1 MKTFQL
7 KTAMAIE
14 IVYMTCID
22 QADSFKTVA
31 SDVTQ

>member
-14 IVYMTCID
+14 VGYMTCID
-22 QADSFKTVA
+22 QSDSFKTFT
-31 SDVTQ
+31 DQ